1 MIASG
6 VIAYLGAFTTPYRLK
21 QIEAW
26 VELCTKLEIVCTKD
40 FQLRD
45 VLGVPVLIR
54 SWNIFG
60 LPTDSFS
67 VDNGII
73 VKYIYKRDAVFVELF
88 FYSPNFHR

>member
-6 VIAYLGAFTTPYRLK
+6 VIAYLGPFTTPYRIK
-21 QIEAW
+21 QINEW
-26 VELCTKLEIVCTKD
+26 IELCSKLGIVCTKD

-45 VLGVPVLIR
+45 ILGEPVLIR

-60 LPTDSFS
+60 LPTDAFS

-73 VKYIYKRDAVFVELF
+73 VK
-88 FYSPNFHR
+88 